1 MSTSELLY
9 KQYGP
14 LITLAQLAKMLDRSA
29 EGLRLT
35 LRNDSAFSKSLNN
48 ARIRLGRRVYFA
60 TDKIA
65 SVIVPE

>member
-1 MSTSELLY
+1 MSTAELLY

-35 LRNDSAFSKSLNN
+35 LRNDSAFSKSVNG

-65 SVIVPE
+65 SVVVPE

>member
-1 MSTSELLY
+1 MSTAELLY

-14 LITLAQLAKMLDRSA
+14 LITLAQLATMLDRSS

-35 LRNDSAFSKSLNN
+35 LRNDSAFSQSVNK

-60 TDKIA
+60 TDRIA
-65 SVIVPE
+65 SIIVPE

>member
-1 MSTSELLY
+1 MSTAELLY

-14 LITLAQLAKMLDRSA
+14 LITLAQLAKMLDRSD

-35 LRNDSAFSKSLNN
+35 LRNDSAFSKSVNN

-65 SVIVPE
+65 SVIIPE